1 MLRVAS
7 LGQWLLSLYG
17 DVSWLASLVG
27 RPCHSLQPRQLF
39 DPRVLLHHLQQQQQ
53 PKVGTYDQRSKE
65 GRPPPLPPSP
75 ADPPCS
81 ALPACLCFACQSSSS
96 GSSSSALEQLLV
108 EAVLSPF
115 RSHLPLLF
123 PHAPPSASL
132 DDLVFAPP
140 PPPPTPLPLPQ
151 QPLPAMP
158 RPAVASSPS
167 GEGGGG
173 REGEETGPV
182 DEERVRKAIQDLD
195 QHEQQQEAQQQATT
209 GEQAGRQAGSQPA
222 IVVVISCGR

>member
-1 MLRVAS
+1 M
-7 LGQWLLSLYG
+7 
-17 DVSWLASLVG
+17 
-27 RPCHSLQPRQLF
+27 
-39 DPRVLLHHLQQQQQ
+39 
-53 PKVGTYDQRSKE
+53 
-65 GRPPPLPPSP
+65 
-75 ADPPCS
+75 
-81 ALPACLCFACQSSSS
+81 
-96 GSSSSALEQLLV
+96 

-123 PHAPPSASL
+123 PHAPPSTSL

-158 RPAVASSPS
+158 RPAVASSSLPS

-195 QHEQQQEAQQQATT
+195 QHEQQQATT
-209 GEQAGRQAGSQPA
+209 GEQPDRRRQL
-222 IVVVISCGR
+222 